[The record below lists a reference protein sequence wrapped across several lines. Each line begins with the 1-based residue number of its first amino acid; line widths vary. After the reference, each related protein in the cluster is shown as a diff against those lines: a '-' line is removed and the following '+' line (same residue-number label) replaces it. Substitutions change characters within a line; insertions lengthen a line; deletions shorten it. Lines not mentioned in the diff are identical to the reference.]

1 MSTRHGRRRRVA
13 PLPLTA
19 AAVALAA
26 GCASGP
32 THSAASAKASP
43 GFPTSSASPASPAAG
58 STGDTA
64 ATGVPQATGATAA
77 TGDSQASGDPST
89 WTLPLQ
95 AYQPTE
101 QQAAAIA
108 AAEATLVQR
117 CMRSFGKDWR
127 PAPALPR
134 IGPRNMMDWR
144 YGIHDE
150 ALSSRHG
157 YQPDAAEQARYDAAL
172 RAQSERPAPSPDEE
186 LLLGGSDLPASAR
199 EQAGPEAR
207 QGFYEG
213 RKIPSGGCFGQAR
226 ATLGSQSRGVS
237 PLVERLNFASYEASL
252 RDPAVIEVFGR
263 WSACMREEHYSYATP
278 LDADQD
284 PHFRPDPRRR
294 VSAQEIA
301 TALADISCRRRHRV
315 AEVWHGVEVRIQDG
329 YIRDNAARLTA
340 DRRTLDT
347 VIRNSAAVSGRS

>member
-13 PLPLTA
+13 PLSLTA

-43 GFPTSSASPASPAAG
+43 GFPAPSASPVSPVAG
-58 STGDTA
+58 SSGDSATTG
-64 ATGVPQATGATAA
+64 ATGATGATAA
-77 TGDSQASGDPST
+77 TGATDPST

-101 QQAAAIA
+101 RQAAAIA
-108 AAEATLVQR
+108 AAEGTLVQR
-117 CMRSFGKDWR
+117 CMRSFGKEWR

-150 ALSSRHG
+150 ALSSRRG

-186 LLLGGSDLPASAR
+186 LLLGGSNLPESAR

-207 QGFYEG
+207 QGSFDG
-213 RKIPSGGCFGQAR
+213 RKIPPGGCFGQAR

-237 PLVERLNFASYEASL
+237 PLVERLNFASYDASL
-252 RDPAVIEVFGR
+252 RDPAVREVFGL
-263 WSACMREEHYSYATP
+263 WSACMREEGYSYAAP

-284 PHFRPDPRRR
+284 PRFRPDPRPR
-294 VSAQEIA
+294 VSAGQIA
-301 TALADISCRRRHRV
+301 TALADLSCRRRHRV
-315 AEVWHGVEVRIQDG
+315 AEVWHGVEVRIQDR
-329 YIRDNAARLTA
+329 YIRDNAARLAA

-347 VIRNSAAVSGRS
+347 VIRNSATVGGGS

>member
-1 MSTRHGRRRRVA
+1 MSTWHRRRRRVA
-13 PLPLTA
+13 PLSLTV

-26 GCASGP
+26 GCASDP
-32 THSAASAKASP
+32 AHSAAPATASP
-43 GFPTSSASPASPAAG
+43 GLPAPSASPVSPARGNAG
-58 STGDTA
+58 GTGDPAGTKNTA
-64 ATGVPQATGATAA
+64 AT
-77 TGDSQASGDPST
+77 GDPST

-108 AAEATLVQR
+108 TAEATLVQR

-150 ALSSRHG
+150 VLSSWRG
-157 YQPDAAEQARYDAAL
+157 YQPDAAEQARYDAAV

-186 LLLGGSDLPASAR
+186 LLLGGSDLPDSAR
-199 EQAGPEAR
+199 QQAGPEAR
-207 QGFYEG
+207 SGTIDG
-213 RKIPSGGCFGQAR
+213 RKIPAGGCFGQAR
-226 ATLGSQSRGVS
+226 TTLGSQSRGVS

-252 RDPAVIEVFGR
+252 RDPAVIEVFGL
-263 WSACMREEHYSYATP
+263 WSACMREKHYSYAAP

-284 PHFRPDPRRR
+284 PRFRPDPRRR
-294 VSAQEIA
+294 VSALEIA
-301 TALADISCRRRHRV
+301 TAVADISCRRRHRV
-315 AEVWHGVEVRIQDG
+315 AETWHGVEVRIQDR
-329 YIRDNAARLTA
+329 YIRENAARLTA
-340 DRRTLDT
+340 DRRTLDA
-347 VIRNSAAVSGRS
+347 VIRNSATVGGGS